1 MKREILIKSFNDLDI
16 TELYSIL
23 SLRNAVFIVEQN
35 CAYQDIDNKD
45 QESYHLMCYVNG
57 QLAGYA
63 RLLPAGLS
71 YHEIS
76 IGRVITAPAFRG
88 MGLGK
93 EIIEK
98 SVAFCRAEFGEHDIR
113 IGAQVYLQKFYN
125 SLGFTEDGEEYDE
138 DGILHIEMVK
148 RADF

>member
-45 QESYHLMCYVNG
+45 QKSYHLMCYVNG